1 MRIIG
6 IDPGTYRTGYGIIDT
21 IRGENTFVDCGCIES
36 RAQHTS
42 ERYFSIYE
50 QLVSVIKQY
59 QPQCCSIESTFFYK
73 NQKVVMRLGEVRG
86 VLILSAVQAG
96 CEVYEYSP
104 LEVKKSV
111 VGYGRADKEQV
122 HKMVKTLLS
131 LKTIP
136 KENDVSDALALAL
149 CHVHNKNSIRFQLT
163 RGAQV

>member
-6 IDPGTYRTGYGIIDT
+6 IDPGTYRTGYGIVDT
-21 IRGENTFVDCGCIES
+21 LRGVTKFVACGCLES
-36 RAQHTS
+36 KAEHTS

-50 QLVSVIKQY
+50 QLVSVIEQY
-59 QPQCCSIESTFFYK
+59 QPQCCSIESTFYYK

-96 CEVYEYSP
+96 CEVFEYSP

-111 VGYGRADKEQV
+111 VGYGRADKDQV
-122 HKMVKTLLS
+122 RKMVMALLA
-131 LKTIP
+131 LKQIP
-136 KENDVSDALALAL
+136 KQNDVSDALALAL
-149 CHVHNKNSIRFQLT
+149 CHVHNRNSIRYKLT